1 MQAAADVGWGSQVDI
16 LSVAGKVY
24 VAYTDASG
32 YLRVLQVSAENVQQI
47 YRSQTAI
54 YPLRMELLYEQD
66 SLWISYA
73 AKNTLELINVWQPDG
88 LLPPLTVSGTNISGT
103 KHFFYDN
110 KWL

>member
-1 MQAAADVGWGSQVDI
+1 MNENGKKQLKIYSLEASDSSWKVMQAAADVGWGSQVDI

-32 YLRVLQVSAENVQQI
+32 YLCVRQVSAENVQQI

-73 AKNTLELINVWQPDG
+73 AKIR
-88 LLPPLTVSGTNISGT
+88 
-103 KHFFYDN
+103 
-110 KWL
+110 